1 MSDPVVIDRRFNG
14 PPDSANGGYACGVLA
29 EAIGPGARVNLRKP
43 PPLGVPLSRDRDDE
57 LFRLLDGEEVI
68 ADGTA
73 AAPSVSAPAPPGHDA
88 AQLASSRFAGRDPA
102 RHSFPTCFVCGP
114 ERSGDGL
121 RIFPGPVEGSQLLA
135 CTWRPG
141 EDLAGAGS
149 GAEVAARFVWAA
161 LDCPSGFACMPLGSM
176 TVLASMTAE
185 LRAPVAVGDDHVVV
199 AWELSSE
206 GRKHQA
212 GSAIYDA
219 AGDCVALAEALWITL
234 RD

>member
-1 MSDPVVIDRRFNG
+1 MSDPVVIDPRFNG
-14 PPDSANGGYACGVLA
+14 PPDSANGGYACGILA
-29 EAIGPGARVNLRKP
+29 ETIGPGARVNLRKP
-43 PPLGVPLSRDRDDE
+43 PPLGVPLSRDIEGE
-57 LFRLLDGEEVI
+57 LFRLLEREEVI
-68 ADGTA
+68 ADGTIA
-73 AAPSVSAPAPPGHDA
+73 VPSVEAPAAPEHGEAE
-88 AQLASSRFAGRDPA
+88 LASSRFAGRDPA

-121 RIFPGPVEGSQLLA
+121 RIFPGLVEGSELLA

-141 EDLAGAGS
+141 EDLAGAG
-149 GAEVAARFVWAA
+149 GDVAARFVWAA

-185 LRAPVAVGDDHVVV
+185 LRAPVTVGGDHVLV

-206 GRKHQA
+206 GRKHRA
-212 GSAIYDA
+212 GSAIYNA
-219 AGDCVALAEALWITL
+219 AGECAALAEALWITL